1 MKHKYIYIVMKIFQR
16 FEQMQHGLSF
26 RTIVLLLSVIF
37 LIQGAYADVTNAEA
51 KSAKSRPDKNRP
63 DVSENY
69 DIHPTKLI
77 PLQDGGY
84 LITGYFFDDTGP
96 SSWGWVAKKNKNG
109 VIEWQR
115 ELGKKARDSDF
126 KNATVTADGIVAV
139 GRINGRP
146 GGVLESSAAWIV
158 KLDKQGDVLWD
169 KSMRLA
175 DVTIATDVKPA
186 GTEKMVVAGR
196 LRKHILNADQDSA
209 FIINIDSK
217 GKIVWKKVLQT
228 RYEAWADVVIQRHN
242 GGFFV
247 AGYSHPK
254 FNHNGTNVWVGTDV
268 WVAQLDESGNML
280 WEKNIESQGNEFATV
295 LYEISDGTILVG
307 AEYSDA
313 GKESM
318 RLTKLKADG
327 NMIWEKKISGHSF
340 CSIGGLQV
348 TKSGEILAAG
358 KTCAGSKEQIWAAIF
373 SASGEIKESKKFAGS
388 GRDFSLVDAAIEALS
403 YLRNKYPD
411 AEAPMLE
418 VKL

>member
-1 MKHKYIYIVMKIFQR
+1 MKHKYIVMKISQR
-16 FEQMQHGLSF
+16 IEQMQHRLSF
-26 RTIVLLLSVIF
+26 RTIVLLLSTVLTI
-37 LIQGAYADVTNAEA
+37 LSTYADATGAEA
-51 KSAKSRPDKNRP
+51 KSVKSRLDTNRP

-69 DIHPTKLI
+69 DVYPTKLI
-77 PLQDGGY
+77 QLQDGGY

-109 VIEWQR
+109 ALEWQK
-115 ELGKKARDSDF
+115 ELGKKARDSAF
-126 KNATVTADGIVAV
+126 HSAAATTDGFFLS
-139 GRINGRP
+139 GRVNGRP

-158 KLDKQGDVLWD
+158 KLDKQGDILWD

-175 DVTIATDVKPA
+175 DVTTATDVKPT
-186 GTEKMVVAGR
+186 GTGKMVVVGR
-196 LRKHILNADQDSA
+196 LRKHILNANQDSA

-228 RYEAWADVVIQRHN
+228 RYEAWADTLIQRHN

-247 AGYSHPK
+247 AGHSHPK
-254 FNHNGTNVWVGTDV
+254 FNHNGTDV

-307 AEYSDA
+307 AEHSDA

-318 RLTKLKADG
+318 WLIKMKADG
-327 NMIWEKKISGHSF
+327 NVIWERKITGHGF
-340 CSIGGLQV
+340 CSIGGLQA

-373 SASGEIKESKKFAGS
+373 SASGDIKEFKKFGKS
-388 GRDFSLVDAAIEALS
+388 GGDYSLVDAAIESLN
-403 YLRNKYPD
+403 YLRDRYPD
-411 AEAPMLE
+411 SEMSTFE